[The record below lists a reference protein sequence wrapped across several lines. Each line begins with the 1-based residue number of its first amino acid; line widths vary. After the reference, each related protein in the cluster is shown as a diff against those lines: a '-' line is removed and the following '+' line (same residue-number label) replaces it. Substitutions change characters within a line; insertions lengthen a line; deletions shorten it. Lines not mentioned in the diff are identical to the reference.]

1 MNAVLC
7 ELHSKVN
14 SHRIIFYAKRVTMSP
29 AMTLHEPYHR
39 LRFARE
45 QAGYASASD
54 AARAMGV
61 EEPTYLGHENGSRG
75 LSRAAQRYAKFFRV
89 SLDWLLAGRGEFGL
103 GGGDA
108 PGAPVLRAGAGVFEG
123 NGGDARFA
131 LHSPAQAMLATAPPR
146 NAELG
151 GPAQMG
157 AAIPAF
163 GQAVG
168 GKDGEFILNGNRI
181 ADVLAPPSL
190 QGVPDAYAVYVV
202 GDSMEPRYFAG
213 ETVFVNPRLPV
224 RRGDFVVAQ
233 VAAEEGEPPHA
244 YIKRFMVREAKSL
257 KLEQFNPKKALEF
270 PISRVVSVHRI
281 IMGGDG

>member
-1 MNAVLC
+1 MNPA
-7 ELHSKVN
+7 
-14 SHRIIFYAKRVTMSP
+14 SP
-29 AMTLHEPYHR
+29 TPLDAPHQR

-54 AARAMGV
+54 AARAIGV

-75 LSRAAQRYAKFFRV
+75 LSRAAPRYARFFHV
-89 SLDWLLAGRGEFGL
+89 SLDWLLEGRGEFKL
-103 GGGDA
+103 GGGEA
-108 PGAPVLRAGAGVFEG
+108 RFATALHPGAPAGAAE
-123 NGGDARFA
+123 AA
-131 LHSPAQAMLATAPPR
+131 LPAHLPAPPR

-151 GPAQMG
+151 GPARF
-157 AAIPAF
+157 ASAIPAY

-181 ADVLAPPSL
+181 VDILAPPSL

-213 ETVFVNPRLPV
+213 EAVFVNPRLPV

-233 VAAEEGEPPHA
+233 IGAEEGEPPHA
-244 YIKRFMVREAKSL
+244 YVKRFVARDGRSL
-257 KLEQFNPKKALEF
+257 KLEQFNPKKTLEF
-270 PISRVVSVHRI
+270 PVARVVSVHRI

>member
-1 MNAVLC
+1 
-7 ELHSKVN
+7 
-14 SHRIIFYAKRVTMSP
+14 MSAP
-29 AMTLHEPYHR
+29 SAPLDQPHQR

-45 QAGYASASD
+45 QAGYGRASD

-75 LSRAAQRYAKFFRV
+75 LSRAAARYARFFHV
-89 SLDWLLAGRGEFGL
+89 SLDWLIEGRGEFTL
-103 GGGDA
+103 GGGEA
-108 PGAPVLRAGAGVFEG
+108 QFATALRSAAGAAE
-123 NGGDARFA
+123 APPHA
-131 LHSPAQAMLATAPPR
+131 SLHASPHASLPTPPR
-146 NAELG
+146 NAEVA
-151 GPAQMG
+151 GPAQFHP
-157 AAIPAF
+157 IPAY

-181 ADVLAPPSL
+181 ADLLAPPSL

-213 ETVFVNPRLPV
+213 EAVFVNPRLPV

-233 VAAEEGEPPHA
+233 IAADEGEPPHA
-244 YIKRFMVREAKSL
+244 YIKRFVAREARNL
-257 KLEQFNPKKALEF
+257 KLEQFNPKKTLEF
-270 PISRVVSVHRI
+270 PLGRVISVHRI

>member
-1 MNAVLC
+1 VLC
-7 ELHSKVN
+7 EQRDQKN
-14 SHRIIFYAKRVTMSP
+14 ATMSHP
-29 AMTLHEPYHR
+29 PPTPPDAPHAR

-45 QAGYASASD
+45 QAGFAHASD
-54 AARAMGV
+54 AARAIGI

-75 LSRAAQRYAKFFRV
+75 LSRAAARYARFFGV
-89 SLDWLLAGRGEFGL
+89 SLDWLIDGR
-103 GGGDA
+103 
-108 PGAPVLRAGAGVFEG
+108 
-123 NGGDARFA
+123 GDARFA
-131 LHSPAQAMLATAPPR
+131 TAPHPAAAAPDAFLPAPPR

-151 GPAQMG
+151 GPARF
-157 AAIPAF
+157 ASSIPAY

-181 ADVLAPPSL
+181 VDILAPPSL

-213 ETVFVNPRLPV
+213 EAVFVNPRLPV

-233 VAAEEGEPPHA
+233 IAAEESEPPHA
-244 YIKRFMVREAKSL
+244 YVKRFMARESRL
-257 KLEQFNPKKALEF
+257 LRLEQFNPRKSLEF
-270 PISRVVSVHRI
+270 PVARVISVHRI

>member
-1 MNAVLC
+1 
-7 ELHSKVN
+7 
-14 SHRIIFYAKRVTMSP
+14 MSLP
-29 AMTLHEPYHR
+29 PPPTPLDAPHQR

-45 QAGYASASD
+45 QAGYARASD

-75 LSRAAQRYAKFFRV
+75 LSRAAARYARFFHV
-89 SLDWLLAGRGEFGL
+89 SLDWLIDGRGEFKL
-103 GGGDA
+103 GGS
-108 PGAPVLRAGAGVFEG
+108 
-123 NGGDARFA
+123 DARFA
-131 LHSPAQAMLATAPPR
+131 TALRPGAATPEGALPAPR
-146 NAELG
+146 NAEVA
-151 GPAQMG
+151 GPAQFG
-157 AAIPAF
+157 TSIPAY

-181 ADVLAPPSL
+181 VDILAPPSL

-213 ETVFVNPRLPV
+213 EAVFVNPRLPV

-233 VAAEEGEPPHA
+233 IAADEGEPPHA
-244 YIKRFMVREAKSL
+244 YIKRFVLREARNL
-257 KLEQFNPKKALEF
+257 KLEQFNPKKILEF
-270 PISRVVSVHRI
+270 PVNRVISVHRI

>member
-1 MNAVLC
+1 M
-7 ELHSKVN
+7 
-14 SHRIIFYAKRVTMSP
+14 SHP
-29 AMTLHEPYHR
+29 PPPLDEPHQR

-45 QAGYASASD
+45 QAGYPRASD

-75 LSRAAQRYAKFFRV
+75 LSRAAARYSRFFHV
-89 SLDWLLAGRGEFGL
+89 SLDWLLDGRGEFKV
-103 GGGDA
+103 GGG
-108 PGAPVLRAGAGVFEG
+108 E
-123 NGGDARFA
+123 ARFA
-131 LHSPAQAMLATAPPR
+131 TSLRPAASLPDSPLPAPPR
-146 NAELG
+146 NAQVG
-151 GPAQMG
+151 GPAEFRST
-157 AAIPAF
+157 IPAY

-213 ETVFVNPRLPV
+213 EAVFVNPRLPV

-233 VAAEEGEPPHA
+233 IAAEEGEPPHA
-244 YIKRFMVREAKSL
+244 YIKRFVLREARNL
-257 KLEQFNPKKALEF
+257 KLEQFNPKKMLEF
-270 PISRVVSVHRI
+270 PVSRVISVHRI